1 MPLTLLL
8 LAATLL
14 GCVTPGL
21 GPQPTT
27 PPEQSGEPP
36 QGEVFIAFT
45 ADSTSLQPGECAT
58 LRWSVEG
65 GEAVLLDGE
74 PVSLS
79 GERQVCLQ
87 ATTSYSLAVYVGVG
101 PPSPPTAHQEVEIVV
116 AASAEASPG
125 MTNVP
130 TVLGSMSVIR
140 DLRFGSYELDGQEHG
155 LLLDLYL
162 PQGSP
167 QPWPLLVYIHGGG
180 WMEGSKDMCP
190 GTTFAQR
197 GYAMAC
203 VDYRLGSM
211 QGCPEAL
218 TFPAQ
223 IQDVKAAVRWLR
235 AQANEYGFDPDRFGA
250 IGASSG
256 GHLAAL
262 LGTSYGVPDLDAA
275 ENAAVSD
282 AVQAVCD
289 WFGPVDITQ
298 GPVVFEEDPC
308 QTHMDYL
315 NATYGGEATPYFY
328 WTLAWGT
335 FLGGSLTDPAVL
347 QQADR
352 ATPLSYVD
360 EKDPPFL
367 VIHGEADGM
376 VPIHQSELL
385 VQALTQAGVEVTFVR
400 LPGMGHTFAS
410 PTQEVDPAFLEPT
423 LEFLNTHLTASGS
436 P

>member
-1 MPLTLLL
+1 
-8 LAATLL
+8 
-14 GCVTPGL
+14 
-21 GPQPTT
+21 
-27 PPEQSGEPP
+27 
-36 QGEVFIAFT
+36 
-45 ADSTSLQPGECAT
+45 
-58 LRWSVEG
+58 
-65 GEAVLLDGE
+65 
-74 PVSLS
+74 
-79 GERQVCLQ
+79 
-87 ATTSYSLAVYVGVG
+87 
-101 PPSPPTAHQEVEIVV
+101 
-116 AASAEASPG
+116 
-125 MTNVP
+125 
-130 TVLGSMSVIR
+130 
-140 DLRFGSYELDGQEHG
+140 
-155 LLLDLYL
+155 
-162 PQGSP
+162 
-167 QPWPLLVYIHGGG
+167 
-180 WMEGSKDMCP
+180 
-190 GTTFAQR
+190 
-197 GYAMAC
+197 
-203 VDYRLGSM
+203 M

-250 IGASSG
+250 IGNSSG

-262 LGTSYGVPDLDAA
+262 LGTSYGVPDLDAT

-315 NATYGGEATPYFY
+315 NTTYGGEATPYFY

-335 FLGGSLTDPAVL
+335 FLGGSLTDPTVL

-367 VIHGEADGM
+367 VIHGENDGM
-376 VPIHQSELL
+376 VPIAQSELL
-385 VQALTQAGVEVTFVR
+385 VQALAQAGVEVTFVR
-400 LPGMGHTFAS
+400 LPGMGHSFAS

-423 LEFLNTHLTASGS
+423 LEFLIMHLMASES